1 MNIENDL
8 DKKIDS
14 LIIHNIPLSQSNS
27 MTALRTVGKLVT
39 PLLHSALTPT
49 LSHISIQLILQ
60 NSDFIYVIEFGQYY
74 SKDSNLKNGSFS
86 SSSSDKPRKSTN
98 KHVYY
103 YINEDGARIT
113 RLSRKEII
121 NELKK
126 DRRFRFLLLF
136 KEWDIK
142 QELKDEIDDHLYDE
156 VSKIIARGLIGE
168 LKDPNI
174 FQEISNDFL
183 KVECDVKNKITLRE
197 LCNNFKNEKWLAKKY
212 NVVTHNCQ
220 TFAAE
225 VIKILKAIRINEH
238 DKIRTNEKFL
248 LPNCIIKELW
258 HNEDLSLNNTLGR
271 IPIFG
276 FFYDIG
282 YNMVKNK

>member
-282 YNMVKNK
+282 YNLVKNK